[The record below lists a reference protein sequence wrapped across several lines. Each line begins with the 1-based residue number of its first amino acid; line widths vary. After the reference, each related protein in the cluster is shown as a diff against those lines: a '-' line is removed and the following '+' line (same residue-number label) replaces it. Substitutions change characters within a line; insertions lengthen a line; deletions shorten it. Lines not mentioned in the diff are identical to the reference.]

1 MTTINEVKAATIG
14 TTFFQRFCNTHP
26 VAYWLGRRGGI
37 VKVSKEQVAANRAA
51 LVQAADRLFR
61 EHGING
67 VGVAEICKRAGLT
80 HGALYAQFPSKDAL
94 VAEALAYGLD
104 RNLAHL
110 MAAEDGHDDHP
121 PALTA
126 YLDAYLTPQHRD
138 DLAGGCPMAASASE
152 IARQDDAVSTQFS
165 AGFERMVEAIQ
176 ALLGPSATSAAAT
189 TPQTADARQR
199 ALAIAAA
206 MIGGIAMARAV
217 HKARPDL
224 SDDIVMAVR
233 QVLGAV
239 GGEAAIPSADAAAN
253 TRG

>member
-1 MTTINEVKAATIG
+1 
-14 TTFFQRFCNTHP
+14 
-26 VAYWLGRRGGI
+26 
-37 VKVSKEQVAANRAA
+37 VKVTKEQAAANRAA
-51 LVQAADRLFR
+51 LVRSADRLFR
-61 EHGING
+61 ERGIDG

-80 HGALYAQFPSKDAL
+80 HGALYAQFPSKEAMA
-94 VAEALAYGLD
+94 AEALAYGLD

-110 MAAEDGHDDHP
+110 MAAAKDGLDDQQ

-138 DLAGGCPMAASASE
+138 DLADGCPMAASASE
-152 IARQDDAVSTQFS
+152 IGRQDAAISAQFS
-165 AGFERMVEAIQ
+165 DGFERMVEAIQ
-176 ALLGPSATSAAAT
+176 AMLGPTVTT

-206 MIGGIAMARAV
+206 MIGGIAMARAA

-233 QVLGAV
+233 QVLGEV
-239 GGEAAIPSADAAAN
+239 GGSAAISRADAAAN
-253 TRG
+253 TLE